1 MDSWR
6 GQWTLWL
13 SSAHCRGGRIFF
25 FLYSFTIHVL
35 QIFSCDH
42 HQHTEIWTQV
52 TVYNEIPNPIHLS
65 YHPKFCIIEIVQPKI
80 KYPIKLR
87 NIIKWEYNVHYPL
100 NRGFPGG
107 SVVKNPPA
115 NAGDVALTQGC
126 EDPLE
131 NEMATHSSI
140 LAWEIPWTK
149 ELGRL

>member
-1 MDSWR
+1 MLPSPFPCKYPFPFSIKLAPLIDYPPYKVKSLQSFIDLYDFKKQVHSSIHLL
-6 GQWTLWL
+6 GQACVPIRNDGLLKRSVDTVALICPL
-13 SSAHCRGGRIFF
+13 QGREDFF

-87 NIIKWEYNVHYPL
+87 NIIK
-100 NRGFPGG
+100 
-107 SVVKNPPA
+107 
-115 NAGDVALTQGC
+115 
-126 EDPLE
+126 
-131 NEMATHSSI
+131 
-140 LAWEIPWTK
+140 
-149 ELGRL
+149 

>member
-1 MDSWR
+1 MDTVALICPLQGR
-6 GQWTLWL
+6 EDYF
-13 SSAHCRGGRIFF
+13 SSIHSPFISCR
-25 FLYSFTIHVL
+25 Y
-35 QIFSCDH
+35 FSCDH
-42 HQHTEIWTQV
+42 HQNTEIWTQV
-52 TVYNEIPNPIHLS
+52 TVYNEIPNPIHLC
-65 YHPKFCIIEIVQPKI
+65 YQPKFCIIEIVQPKI

-115 NAGDVALTQGC
+115 NAGDAGLTQGC

-149 ELGRL
+149 ELGRLQFMVS